1 MDIEQSV
8 ESWGVAVSA
17 GQMDTFGAL
26 YSADASLRV
35 PLTVEPLKG
44 RAAIQEYETAVATA
58 FPGATL
64 SLSPLIRRGD
74 TVAVEW
80 EYSGTHNGPLPS
92 PDGPVAP
99 TNRSMKLIGASFL
112 RFNAE
117 GLIAEEHRYY
127 DRASLLEQLG
137 LS

>member
-1 MDIEQSV
+1 MDVEQVV
-8 ESWGVAVSA
+8 ESWKDAVSRGHMEA
-17 GQMDTFGAL
+17 FGAL
-26 YSADASLRV
+26 YAPDASLVV
-35 PLTVEPLKG
+35 PLTPEPVRG
-44 RAAIQEYETAVATA
+44 RAAIQEYEGTVASA

-64 SLSPLIRRGD
+64 SLSPLIRRDD

-80 EYSGTHNGPLPS
+80 EYSGTHTGPLTTPA
-92 PDGPVAP
+92 GPVAP
-99 TNRSMKLIGASFL
+99 TNRPVKLVGASFL

-117 GLIAEEHRYY
+117 GLITEEHRYY